1 MELRLTLSEKEKA
14 EIVAALRRG
23 VEPKILPV
31 TLSPAQMDELVRRV
45 VDLLKLEP
53 IKVALTGEE
62 KSEIINETCQD
73 VLDTLSL
80 KEKVDEAHIV
90 SAVCERFKNHP
101 INLTDKQMDELGK
114 FVWQKFLARLS
125 E

>member
-1 MELRLTLSEKEKA
+1 MELRLTLSEKEKE

-45 VDLLKLEP
+45 TVMLKAEPLKISLPAEEQEKFVDD
-53 IKVALTGEE
+53 VA
-62 KSEIINETCQD
+62 
-73 VLDTLSL
+73 
-80 KEKVDEAHIV
+80 A
-90 SAVCERFKNHP
+90 RFKNRP
-101 INLTDKQMDELGK
+101 IILTDEQKNELGK
-114 FVWQKFLARLS
+114 FVWLKFWERMG